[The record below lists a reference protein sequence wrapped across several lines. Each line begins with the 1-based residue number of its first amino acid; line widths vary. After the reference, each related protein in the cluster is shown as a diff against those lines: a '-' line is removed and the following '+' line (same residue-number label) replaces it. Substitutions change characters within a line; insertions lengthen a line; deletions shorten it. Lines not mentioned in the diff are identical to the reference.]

1 MKFALR
7 RREGEL
13 TALLSTAVSTGPI
26 YPRLGNYVYLVC
38 HGAEVLPAVD
48 VVVAH
53 GDPQRLVAAV
63 LRPPLTQA
71 LLQRGRSCK
80 ENLV

>member
-26 YPRLGNYVYLVC
+26 YPRLGNYVGC
-38 HGAEVLPAVD
+38 HLWS
-48 VVVAH
+48 
-53 GDPQRLVAAV
+53 
-63 LRPPLTQA
+63 LR
-71 LLQRGRSCK
+71 K
-80 ENLV
+80 EGGFYQEERWEEK

>member
-26 YPRLGNYVYLVC
+26 YPRLGNYVKDKIV
-38 HGAEVLPAVD
+38 PTMVD
-48 VVVAH
+48 F
-53 GDPQRLVAAV
+53 
-63 LRPPLTQA
+63 A
-71 LLQRGRSCK
+71 LFSCFLDYM
-80 ENLV
+80 EL

>member
-26 YPRLGNYVYLVC
+26 YPRLGNYVPSRGL
-38 HGAEVLPAVD
+38 
-48 VVVAH
+48 
-53 GDPQRLVAAV
+53 
-63 LRPPLTQA
+63 LRDYEPSDGPSFQA
-71 LLQRGRSCK
+71 LHGTLTDPIWSNDTFCCPALAGFERMG
-80 ENLV
+80 EI